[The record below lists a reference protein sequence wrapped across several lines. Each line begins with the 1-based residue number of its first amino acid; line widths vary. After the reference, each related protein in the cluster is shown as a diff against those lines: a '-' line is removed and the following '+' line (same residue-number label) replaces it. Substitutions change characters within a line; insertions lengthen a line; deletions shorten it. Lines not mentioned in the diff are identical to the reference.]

1 MCQSLTSD
9 LCRQTNLTLS
19 EPRPFSSSTPPSSPL
34 PPVLVLFIST
44 ERNKTYCKTFLS
56 LFFNWFCKLLSCHIV
71 IGINLCASVFC
82 FFTFMFLLNSFFSVC
97 TYLYKVYMKLLD
109 RLKGLMTSLSLTL
122 KTKKSHLVLFVP
134 PTRFL
139 FTVGMW
145 IQAWCVVGVLVRWL
159 LFLFSSTV

>member
-1 MCQSLTSD
+1 
-9 LCRQTNLTLS
+9 
-19 EPRPFSSSTPPSSPL
+19 
-34 PPVLVLFIST
+34 
-44 ERNKTYCKTFLS
+44 
-56 LFFNWFCKLLSCHIV
+56 
-71 IGINLCASVFC
+71 
-82 FFTFMFLLNSFFSVC
+82 MFLLNSFFSVC